1 MVSGKFYFVL
11 LSKVEENA
19 SFIKNKKFTVCQ
31 KQTKQV
37 IKISQHGFLEKGVKK
52 QCWLSPP
59 VQIQPETNLISEPLY
74 FGKYSVLHET
84 SECKVTAMN
93 DGHLG
98 YADTLDTTITTATCQ
113 LKV

>member
-1 MVSGKFYFVL
+1 MQVL
-11 LSKVEENA
+11 SCLVT
-19 SFIKNKKFTVCQ
+19 I
-31 KQTKQV
+31 
-37 IKISQHGFLEKGVKK
+37 LGVA
-52 QCWLSPP
+52 QACHLIIITLA
-59 VQIQPETNLISEPLY
+59 QIRPEANLISEPLY